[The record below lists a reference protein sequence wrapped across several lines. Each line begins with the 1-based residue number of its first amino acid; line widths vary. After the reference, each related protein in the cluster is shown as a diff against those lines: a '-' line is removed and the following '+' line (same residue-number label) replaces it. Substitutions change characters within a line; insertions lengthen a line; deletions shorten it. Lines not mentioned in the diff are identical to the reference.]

1 MHMQLMHEI
10 YSKNLLNPDEVG
22 ANTVAAL
29 LDGNADD
36 GGKNIF
42 LIYLSFEKS

>member
-1 MHMQLMHEI
+1 MHEI

-29 LDGNADD
+29 LDWNADD
-36 GGKNIF
+36 GGNF
-42 LIYLSFEKS
+42 FF